1 MRSRSRWI
9 VIGVAVLC
17 VAGLTAGLAV
27 AFGGGDGGN
36 SSTGSGASVQP
47 TSGLTPSPSPDA
59 TAGPCPAG
67 QSFAKGQVVCITDD
81 GVEPRLLVAIVG
93 NTITWRN
100 ETSEPQTVTFVAFDT
115 HSGPI
120 PPGGTWSYTPKL
132 PLSLAYRVSTTERL
146 GQIQVLEK
154 S

>member
-1 MRSRSRWI
+1 MKPRSRWL
-9 VIGVAVLC
+9 VIGLAVLA

-36 SSTGSGASVQP
+36 SSTGSGASAQP

-59 TAGPCPAG
+59 TAACSQDPD
-67 QSFAKGQVVCITDD
+67 FDYGQVACITAT
-81 GVEPRLLVAIVG
+81 GVQPRVLVTIVG
-93 NTITWRN
+93 RQVTWRN
-100 ETSEPQTVTFVAFDT
+100 ETSAPQTISFVAFAA

-132 PLSLAYRVSTTERL
+132 PLSIAYRASTSKRL
-146 GQIQVLEK
+146 QQIQVLAQE
-154 S
+154 